1 MILTAEDPVEYDID
15 GLIQCQINTDQELT
29 FAKLLRSFLRQ
40 DPDIILIGEIRD
52 LETAQIAVQ
61 ASLTG
66 HLVFTTVHTNDAP
79 STVLR
84 LTDLGMEPFLLTA
97 TIEAVVAQRLV
108 RRICVG
114 CKQAYEPSE
123 EELMELDLRPSD
135 VEGRTFFR
143 GTGCDKC
150 NNTGFKGRMAL
161 FEILIMDDKIRELVM
176 QQVSTTVIRDAAHRR
191 GMRTLRES
199 GLLSIYEGQT
209 TIDEVVRE
217 TITDE

>member
-1 MILTAEDPVEYDID
+1 
-15 GLIQCQINTDQELT
+15 
-29 FAKLLRSFLRQ
+29 
-40 DPDIILIGEIRD
+40 
-52 LETAQIAVQ
+52 
-61 ASLTG
+61 
-66 HLVFTTVHTNDAP
+66 
-79 STVLR
+79 
-84 LTDLGMEPFLLTA
+84 MEPFLLTA
-97 TIEAVVAQRLV
+97 TIEAIVAQRLV

-114 CKQAYEPSE
+114 CKHAYEPSE
-123 EELMELDLRPSD
+123 EELMELDLRTSD

-161 FEILIMDDKIRELVM
+161 LRFWSWTTKFVNWSCSRCPPRSFVM
-176 QQVSTTVIRDAAHRR
+176 PRRR

-199 GLLSIYEGQT
+199 GLLAIYEGQT

>member
-1 MILTAEDPVEYDID
+1 M
-15 GLIQCQINTDQELT
+15 
-29 FAKLLRSFLRQ
+29 
-40 DPDIILIGEIRD
+40 
-52 LETAQIAVQ
+52 ETAQIAVQ

-176 QQVSTTVIRDAAHRR
+176 QQVSTTVIRDAARRR